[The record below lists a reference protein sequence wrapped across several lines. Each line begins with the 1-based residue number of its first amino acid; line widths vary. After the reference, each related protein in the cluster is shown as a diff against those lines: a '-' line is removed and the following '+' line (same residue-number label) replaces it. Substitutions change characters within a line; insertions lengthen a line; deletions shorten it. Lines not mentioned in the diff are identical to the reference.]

1 LRLPRFVVA
10 TALVSAFVSLS
21 DGIIAILVTVEQAS
35 QRLPPLRCLR
45 RRCLRHSGSGSRERQ
60 TEKYGHKMAHDSSS
74 IHMLKEK
81 RCYRTKSTTRA
92 FLSVMPSRQTNVW
105 RDVRLPLGARAKHET
120 SSPRMEMPLHR
131 NAVTPWFAKI
141 RQCHCKDEGWKKVMA
156 DQRMQPGQNP
166 MVFDGKRM
174 IYGGFAP
181 ILDT

>member
-21 DGIIAILVTVEQAS
+21 DGIIAILITVEQAS

-45 RRCLRHSGSGSRERQ
+45 RRCLRHSGSGSSKRQ
-60 TEKYGHKMAHDSSS
+60 TEKYDHKMAHDSSS

-105 RDVRLPLGARAKHET
+105 RECPVASRRESKTRNVVAAHG
-120 SSPRMEMPLHR
+120 